1 MMNKP
6 RVLLVGPVCNLSGY
20 SEHAR
25 TLLES
30 LIEMEDTI
38 DLYVQDTQWSASTRV
53 SKYLEKYQRLINK
66 TTQLFNTRRDAEG
79 RINIAG
85 LFDCT
90 YQVKP
95 PNEFQQMSENDVGVT
110 AALETTFAPPEWVS
124 KCNLMKHILVV
135 SEHAKKNLKNTK
147 DEHGVGIST
156 PITVIP
162 FGHDDTIDCIDIYSD
177 LNITTEFNF
186 LSVLQLAPRKNFDNM
201 LRWFVEEFKD
211 DETVGLVVKTHM
223 QNNSTLD
230 RHATKN
236 RIKALLD
243 SVNSKR
249 KCKIYFVHGNLTE
262 QEMTSLYNPEYI
274 DCYITATHGEGFG
287 IPIFNAAC
295 NGIPIIATNWS
306 GHLDFLRAPVVT
318 KNSKKKIK
326 SHFIKVGYTI
336 ENVRPHH
343 LMPNLII
350 PECQWAYPKEESFK
364 KALRSIRKPGTH
376 LDFDVEN
383 LSSHLRENQNI
394 SKVHQQYQT
403 FLKSSLS
410 LPDYMDLDPSLLP
423 KISIIT
429 SVYNGD
435 DYIEGFM
442 EDITR
447 QTIFKDKCE
456 LILINANSPGSEEEV
471 INKYL
476 KKFPENIVYKKLDK
490 DPGIYGVWN
499 MGVELSTGEFLTNA
513 NLDDRKSID
522 SLEYHAKTLHIKDD
536 VDLVYADSYIT
547 NQPHQKFE
555 DADPDWSR
563 LTPFAFTGKETLLK
577 GNSPHNNPM
586 WRKSL
591 HDKHGLF
598 DDQYFSAGDWEMW
611 LRAVFGGSKFFC
623 LNKLLGLYYFN
634 PKGISTNKDTEKKK
648 QQEEFTIFKKYQKI
662 FLGG

>member
-1 MMNKP
+1 MTSIPK
-6 RVLLVGPVCNLSGY
+6 VLVVGPVCNISGY

-25 TLLES
+25 TLADAF
-30 LIEMEDTI
+30 IEMDDQI
-38 DLYVQDTQWSASTRV
+38 DLYIHETQWATASR
-53 SKYLEKYQRLINK
+53 SLKYVAKYEKYMVKTQELYQRHQNPDG
-66 TTQLFNTRRDAEG
+66 TV
-79 RINIAG
+79 NIAG
-85 LFDCT
+85 LYDVT
-90 YQVKP
+90 YQVRP
-95 PNEFQQMSENDVGVT
+95 PNEFEKMSENDVGVT
-110 AALETTFAPPEWVS
+110 AALETTFAPSEWVS
-124 KCNLMKHILVV
+124 KCNLMDHILVC

-147 DEHGVGIST
+147 DNNGEKITT
-156 PITVIP
+156 PIDIIP
-162 FGHDDTIDCIDIYSD
+162 HGYKQEESKDVYSSLPIDTK
-177 LNITTEFNF
+177 FNF
-186 LSVLQLAPRKNFDNM
+186 LTVLQMAPRKNFDSM
-201 LRWFVEEFKD
+201 LRWFVDEFKD
-211 DETVGLVVKTHM
+211 DPEVGLIVKTHV

-230 RHATKN
+230 YHLSKDRLME
-236 RIKALLD
+236 LLD
-243 SVNSKR
+243 TISKNR
-249 KCKIYFVHGNLTE
+249 KCKVYLVHGN
-262 QEMTSLYNPEYI
+262 MTDTAIQSLYNPDVV
-274 DCYITATHGEGFG
+274 DCYISATHGEGFG
-287 IPIFNAAC
+287 IPLFQAAC
-295 NGIPIIATNWS
+295 NNIPIIATNWS
-306 GHLDFLRAPVVT
+306 GHLDFLRAPLIT
-318 KNSKKKIK
+318 KNGKKKIK
-326 SHFIKVGYTI
+326 SHFLKVDYTI

-343 LMPNLII
+343 LMPNLIT

-364 KALRSIRKPGTH
+364 KALRSIRKPRTH

-383 LSSHLRENQNI
+383 LSSYLRDTQSI
-394 SKVHQQYQT
+394 SKVHQQYQ
-403 FLKSSLS
+403 SSLRSNLS
-410 LPDYMDLDPSLLP
+410 LTDYMDLDPSLLP

-429 SVYNGD
+429 SVYDGD

-456 LILINANSPGSEEEV
+456 LILINANSPGNEEEV

-522 SLEYHAKTLHIKDD
+522 SLEYHAKTLYIKDD

-555 DADPDWSR
+555 DSEPDWRR

-611 LRAVFGGSKFFC
+611 LRAAFGGSKFFC
-623 LNKLLGLYYFN
+623 LNKLLGLYYLN

-648 QQEEFTIFKKYQKI
+648 QQEEFTIFKKYQKM
-662 FLGG
+662 FLQG